1 LFLFLVAFWDSTASL
16 ICILTHI
23 CLTGSN
29 IHILDIKKRMSSVHQ
44 ADVSESES
52 DQSRLTARGSFH
64 SFPQNPPYAAHSDS
78 SASKSC
84 ASHSS
89 TSSFSESD
97 RSHSPPCGR
106 IFAVPPTHHAETWA
120 RAFTYQ
126 AFGRSP
132 RNHMID
138 HSGLQ
143 QRNNF
148 LEKERYRLVRNHD
161 LNLREIRRLKVAIF
175 RSQPS
180 KI

>member
-1 LFLFLVAFWDSTASL
+1 
-16 ICILTHI
+16 
-23 CLTGSN
+23 
-29 IHILDIKKRMSSVHQ
+29 MSSLHQ

-52 DQSRLTARGSFH
+52 DQSRLSARGSVH
-64 SFPQNPPYAAHSDS
+64 SFPPNPPYAAHSDS
-78 SASKSC
+78 SASKFC

-106 IFAVPPTHHAETWA
+106 IFAVPPTHHVETWA

-148 LEKERYRLVRNHD
+148 LEKERDRLVRDHD
-161 LNLREIRRLKVAIF
+161 LHLREIRRLNVKIEELETKESGFAVF
-175 RSQPS
+175 RSTGV
-180 KI
+180 